1 MQGAPPLDPARA
13 SLQWALPLD
22 PARGIMPLD
31 PKLLYNI
38 APSVAAL
45 PATLGA
51 LLLKKIWG
59 GIIPPQGARGD
70 DPLAKRCGGM
80 IAF

>member
-1 MQGAPPLDPARA
+1 MHPGGDAQG
-13 SLQWALPLD
+13 ALPLD

-38 APSVAAL
+38 APSVAAA

-51 LLLKKIWG
+51 DFIIKKYG
-59 GIIPPQGARGD
+59 GVPMSITGAYS
-70 DPLAKRCGGM
+70 KR
-80 IAF
+80 A